1 MLILARYIIDLMYA
15 ILDTKQVTELYLLR
29 KGWFS
34 REIELTDNVYNYGKI
49 KYNRFSR
56 RIATAITA
64 ANTWIFK
71 RAANSG
77 RFISV
82 TDENGAV
89 IGTATRDIFSRVT
102 TLSLQ
107 TGFVAKFY
115 KPSIW
120 SLHYVWESDGY
131 GKIMYIDGKPFS
143 LRQTINIDQSMTPVS
158 LIPLLTFFGSYLVIL
173 KKRRNTA
180 IVRSMLPVFLGGGG
194 GKR

>member
-1 MLILARYIIDLMYA
+1 MYT
-15 ILDTKQVTELYLLR
+15 ILDTKLVTELYLQR

-34 REIELTDNVYNYGKI
+34 REIELTDNAYNYGKI
-49 KYNRFSR
+49 KYHRLSR

-71 RAANSG
+71 RAQNSG
-77 RFISV
+77 RYISV

-89 IGTATRDIFSRVT
+89 IGTATREIFSRVT
-102 TLSLQ
+102 ILSLQ

-120 SLHYVWESDGY
+120 SPHYVWESDGY
-131 GKIMYIDGKPFS
+131 GKIMNIHGSPFS
-143 LRQTINIDQSMTPVS
+143 LKETINIDQSMTPVS
-158 LIPLLTFFGSYLVIL
+158 IMPLLTFFGSYLVIL

-180 IVRSMLPVFLGGGG
+180 VLHSVLSMFLGGSGS
-194 GKR
+194 KR

>member
-1 MLILARYIIDLMYA
+1 MYA

-131 GKIMYIDGKPFS
+131 GKIMHIDGRLFS
-143 LRQTINIDQSMTPVS
+143 LRATINIDQSMTPVS
-158 LIPLLTFFGSYLVIL
+158 LIPLLTFFGSYLVVL
-173 KKRRNTA
+173 KRRRN
-180 IVRSMLPVFLGGGG
+180 RSVANSLLLAWWGGRNA
-194 GKR
+194 KRQ

>member
-1 MLILARYIIDLMYA
+1 MYT
-15 ILDTKQVTELYLLR
+15 ILDTKQVTELFLLR

-34 REIELTDNVYNYGKI
+34 REIELTDHAYNYGKI
-49 KYNRFSR
+49 KYHRLSR

-71 RAANSG
+71 RAENSS
-77 RFISV
+77 RFISI
-82 TDENGAV
+82 TDENDAL

-131 GKIMYIDGKPFS
+131 GKIMHIDGKPFS
-143 LRQTINIDQSMTPVS
+143 LRETINIDQSMTPVS

-180 IVRSMLPVFLGGGG
+180 IVRSLLPIFLGGGG
-194 GKR
+194 KR

>member
-1 MLILARYIIDLMYA
+1 LLILARYIIDLMYA

-56 RIATAITA
+56 RIA

-131 GKIMYIDGKPFS
+131 GKIMHIDGRLFS
-143 LRQTINIDQSMTPVS
+143 LRATINIDQSMTPVS